1 MYLAMSLP
9 GNLFIVLAVISF
21 EVMLLGRMT
30 TTSTRKEQV
39 LLLSAG
45 AAFAAAG
52 MPIFINPDFRF
63 GRWDFL
69 VFMTLLTLAFITAGY
84 LPVRKIEMEQYG
96 VATAFVVSFFYEMFG
111 FPLTLFIIDVVLE
124 KQFPLLGFPALKEA
138 HFWVT
143 VGLMDYSSAHLFSG
157 LVIIAGVVLV
167 MTGHLALYA
176 QEGRIVASGIY
187 RYLKHPQY
195 IGIIV
200 ISGGMLIEY
209 PTLFGLTLWAVLVA
223 MYARRAR
230 LESREI
236 ALNRTG
242 TRGPKSKP
250 YLSRNG

>member
-9 GNLFIVLAVISF
+9 GSLFIVLTVILF

-39 LLLSAG
+39 LILSAG

-52 MPIFINPDFRF
+52 MPIFINPDFSF

-84 LPVRKIEMEQYG
+84 LPVRKIEMLQYG

-111 FPLTLFIIDVVLE
+111 FPLTIFIIDVVLE
-124 KQFPLLGFPALKEA
+124 KQLPLSGFPALKEA
-138 HFWVT
+138 HLWVT
-143 VGLMDYSSAHLFSG
+143 MGLMDYSSAHLLSG
-157 LVIIAGVVLV
+157 LVIIVGVVLV
-167 MTGHLALYA
+167 MTGHLALYT
-176 QEGRIVASGIY
+176 QKGRIVASGIY

-209 PTLFGLTLWAVLVA
+209 PTLFGLILWAVLVA
-223 MYARRAR
+223 MYTQRAR

-236 ALNRTG
+236 ALKRTG
-242 TRGPKSKP
+242 ASDPKSKP
-250 YLSRNG
+250 YLSSNG